1 MELVPAYDLETVKNR
16 YIDVIDHTP
25 GIERHARR
33 QYGRHPT
40 EQGLRSYI
48 GNGEMYLLMLQG
60 AFAGMAAV
68 VICQG
73 REYEAVSWAEKLEN
87 LRSRPFICWLSV
99 RNTGEDP
106 WAARSLTWRVNWQSS
121 TERKRC
127 ASMCRD
133 RIFPRSECMK
143 KPDLFAGKKQ
153 RWYAENTG
161 WTDFLLY
168 EKKLT

>member
-1 MELVPAYDLETVKNR
+1 MELVPAYDFETVKNR

-25 GIERHARR
+25 GIERHARW

-48 GNGEMYLLMLQG
+48 ENGEMYLLMLQG
-60 AFAGMAAV
+60 AIAGMAAV
-68 VICQG
+68 VMCQG

-87 LRSRPFICWLSV
+87 HEVATVHLLAVCPEYR
-99 RNTGEDP
+99 G
-106 WAARSLTWRVNWQSS
+106 RSLGSAILDLAGELAKQHGKKALRLDVLGSNLPAQRMY
-121 TERKRC
+121 EK
-127 ASMCRD
+127 AGFVCR
-133 RIFPRSECMK
+133 
-143 KPDLFAGKKQ
+143 GKQ

-161 WTDFLLY
+161 WTDFLFY